1 MFVYIH
7 FTTQSLWAEKLNEII
22 ISGNERISDETLI
35 VYGEIK
41 KNKNYTQDDIDN
53 IIKNL
58 YDTKFFS
65 KISIN
70 FSGGILKI
78 NVEEN
83 PIINSITLQG
93 DYKKIYKSTKKLYDA

>member
-1 MFVYIH
+1 MFKILILTSVKIL
-7 FTTQSLWAEKLNEII
+7 FISFLLISNALTDIVKKIK

-58 YDTKFFS
+58 YDTKFIPEICVRIRFIKNILI
-65 KISIN
+65 KIS
-70 FSGGILKI
+70 F
-78 NVEEN
+78 
-83 PIINSITLQG
+83 
-93 DYKKIYKSTKKLYDA
+93 KKVVQVQ